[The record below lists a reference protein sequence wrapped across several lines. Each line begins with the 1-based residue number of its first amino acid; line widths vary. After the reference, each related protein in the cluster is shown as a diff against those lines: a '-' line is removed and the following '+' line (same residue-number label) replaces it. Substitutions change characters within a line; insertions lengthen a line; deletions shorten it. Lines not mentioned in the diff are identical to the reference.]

1 VITSTKQFRHPLSER
16 RSRILVSETTIQAP
30 TVAAVTSFVVD
41 ESAGKHLLVVTN
53 GNAKPVDASV
63 TFQVGT
69 AKPTEVKRSIAP
81 SGRLELPV
89 AELSK
94 GQAGVLRVNG
104 GKQSLGAIVLRE
116 TTTSRDETLQMA
128 IPAAAAFESAEGAV
142 IAGIKGGGGY
152 GTEIVLFNAGAKKIE
167 GDLDVLQALENGES
181 VKWSGAKLPMA
192 YSLEAGQVLHL
203 KLTSSEPLA
212 EEAYA
217 VVKSRTGNTLPA
229 ATAIVTQKKGD
240 LILSQTAT
248 AARPHTQLAWVA
260 VDTLPN
266 LIRHGQ
272 TPSRMVFSLA
282 NSNRLPALVRFT
294 LFDLSGKELSRYE
307 QIMGP
312 NNERQWTLP
321 DLFNV
326 QQVKGSVRIYSD
338 VPVAVSAKR
347 VTTSLRGEVVESEQG
362 YLDVNTMKG
371 SAPVA
376 LPLIWDGAGLASEIV
391 LMNPGTAEIA
401 GQLQFNSS
409 DGAPSQIV
417 LR

>member
-1 VITSTKQFRHPLSER
+1 M
-16 RSRILVSETTIQAP
+16 
-30 TVAAVTSFVVD
+30 
-41 ESAGKHLLVVTN
+41 
-53 GNAKPVDASV
+53 
-63 TFQVGT
+63 
-69 AKPTEVKRSIAP
+69 KRSIAA

-104 GKQSLGAIVLRE
+104 GKQSLAAIVLRE

-128 IPAAAAFESAEGAV
+128 IPAAAAFESADGAV

-152 GTEIVLFNAGAKKIE
+152 GTEIVLFNPGAKKIE
-167 GDLDVLQALENGES
+167 GDLSVLQALENGEA
-181 VKWSGAKLPMA
+181 VKWAGASFPMA

-260 VDTLPN
+260 VDTMPN

-294 LFDLSGKELSRYE
+294 LFDLTGKELSRYE

-326 QQVKGSVRIYSD
+326 QQVKGSVRIFSD

-362 YLDVNTMKG
+362 YADVNTMKG

-376 LPLIWDGAGLASEIV
+376 LPVIWDGEGMASEIV
-391 LMNPGTAEIA
+391 LVNPGTADIA